1 MTQCAPRRVLGRVRL
16 SRATDESTSVD
27 RQREVIEG
35 WAAANGAVVV
45 GWAEDIDVSGAADPF
60 DTKQLG
66 DWLTKREHEFDVLAT
81 WKLDRLARNTINLNR
96 LFAWCIEHDKVLVSC
111 SEAIDLSTPVG
122 RLIASV
128 IGFLAE
134 GELEA
139 IRERTKAS
147 RAKLREL
154 GRWGGGTPPYGY
166 RPVKLDGGGWLLEV
180 DDDAANV
187 IRRIVQELLEGSSMN
202 GIATRLN
209 AEGIHTPTDRHRVN
223 RGLKP
228 IGRKW
233 QVTPIRQILRGRT
246 LLGQLNYDGRTVRDD
261 DGLPV
266 KLADG
271 LISISEW
278 EQIQAILDGNSAVR
292 KDARRSPKALLSGIA
307 FCVAC
312 GKQLVSE
319 SNTST
324 RNKAGERRTYRY
336 YACADRCS
344 PMIRAEELDELADET
359 FLDKL
364 GDRPARERVWVP
376 GSDNTEAMSEA
387 LQAVDE
393 LTLAAGKAT
402 SETMKDRLQR
412 QLAALDKTIAE
423 LESQPIREARWELRE
438 TGGTYG
444 DLWRSLKDSPEER
457 RQLLERAGITFEA
470 GVIGS
475 SGSKA
480 RHFNIR
486 TPPELYED
494 DFLAPITKQW
504 TNHVADG
511 SA

>member
-1 MTQCAPRRVLGRVRL
+1 MTQCEPRRVLGRVRL
-16 SRATDESTSVD
+16 SRATDESTSVE
-27 RQREVIEG
+27 RQREVIEN
-35 WAAANGAVVV
+35 WTAANGGVIV
-45 GWAEDIDVSGAADPF
+45 GWAEDIDVSGATNPF
-60 DTKQLG
+60 DTQQLG
-66 DWLTKREHEFDVLAT
+66 HWLKHRIHDFDVIAT

-96 LFAWCIEHDKVLVSC
+96 LFAWCLDHDKTLVSC
-111 SEAIDLSTPVG
+111 SESIDLSTPVG

-166 RPVKLDGGGWLLEV
+166 TPVELKGGGWLLEV
-180 DDDAANV
+180 DDEAADV
-187 IRRIVQELLEGSSMN
+187 VRRIVKELLDGSSMN
-202 GIATRLN
+202 GIAARLT
-209 AEGIHTPTDRHRVN
+209 AGGIHTPSDRHRVN

-246 LLGQLNYDGRTVRDD
+246 ILGQLNYDGRTVRDD

-271 LISISEW
+271 LITVGEW
-278 EQIQAILDGNSAVR
+278 ERIQAILDGNSAVR
-292 KDARRSPKALLSGIA
+292 KDARRSPKSLLSGIA
-307 FCVAC
+307 FCAAC

-324 RNKAGERRTYRY
+324 RNKTGERRTYRY
-336 YACADRCS
+336 YSCADRCS
-344 PMIRAEELDELADET
+344 PMIRADELDTLADET

-364 GDRPARERVWVP
+364 GNRPARERVWVP
-376 GSDNTEAMSEA
+376 GSDNTEAMAEA

-393 LTLAAGKAT
+393 LTLAAGKAA
-402 SETMKDRLQR
+402 SATMKDRLQR
-412 QLAALDKTIAE
+412 QLAALDKKIVE
-423 LESQPIREARWELRE
+423 LESQPIHEARWEWRE

-444 DLWRSLKDSPEER
+444 DLWRSLEDNPEER
-457 RQLLERAGITFEA
+457 RQLLERAGITFQA
-470 GVIGS
+470 CVIGG

-480 RHFNIR
+480 RVFDIR

-494 DFLAPITKQW
+494 NFHL
-504 TNHVADG
+504 V
-511 SA
+511 